1 MPDADRLHLLL
12 AIWEGRILGHDWLDG
27 IKPESRTARVAVRA
41 QARREA
47 IRECADELRAALDD
61 SPSAETCAWTP
72 DTSYDGVWE
81 SECGVLYQFMA
92 DGPLENGFAFC
103 HNCGRPLVVRLDD
116 SPSP

>member
-1 MPDADRLHLLL
+1 MDDHYDDEDYDEDD
-12 AIWEGRILGHDWLDG
+12 IWYRVCPHQDCIVPGEHYRSECH
-27 IKPESRTARVAVRA
+27 TAEEM
-41 QARREA
+41 QSYY
-47 IRECADELRAALDD
+47 AALAGLDHT
-61 SPSAETCAWTP
+61 PSAETCAWTP

-103 HNCGRPLVVRLDD
+103 HSCGRPLVVRLDD